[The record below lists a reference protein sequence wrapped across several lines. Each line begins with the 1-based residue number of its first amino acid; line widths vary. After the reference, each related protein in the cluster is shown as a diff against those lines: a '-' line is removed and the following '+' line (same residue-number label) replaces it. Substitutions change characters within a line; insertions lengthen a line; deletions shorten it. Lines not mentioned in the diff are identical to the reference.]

1 MTRFFRSAGMPKG
14 PQGHKR
20 NAEPND
26 QFPAQFVDWAKG
38 EIGEAA
44 ERLQYKSLRKACRQK
59 LTARISY
66 LNRAIDRIE

>member
-1 MTRFFRSAGMPKG
+1 MPKRPQDQKPTAG
-14 PQGHKR
+14 PGD
-20 NAEPND
+20 E
-26 QFPAQFVDWAKG
+26 FPAEFVDWAKG

-44 ERLQYKSLRKACRQK
+44 VRLQYKSLRKACREK